1 MARPKPGLTALLAA
15 RLGELAMTADRETAL
30 QLHRFRLTV
39 AQMRVLLAL
48 SEERITQSM
57 LAGAMHC
64 DVSNLTALLRR
75 LERRRLITRSSADR
89 DRRYKRVSL
98 TVAGRRLQQRLLP
111 VQAQVARRLYGHLT
125 RRQQRQLYDLVTPRA
140 DR

>member
-1 MARPKPGLTALLAA
+1 MARPKPGLTVLLAA
-15 RLGELAMTADRETAL
+15 RLNELALVGDRETA
-30 QLHRFRLTV
+30 QKLHRFHLTL

-48 SEERITQSM
+48 TKNRVAQSA
-57 LAGAMHC
+57 LAETLHC

-75 LERRRLITRSSADR
+75 LERRRLITRSSTDS

-111 VQAQVARRLYGHLT
+111 VQAQVATRIYGHLT
-125 RRQQRQLYDLVTPRA
+125 RRQQRQLYDLVTARA

>member
-1 MARPKPGLTALLAA
+1 MARPKPGLTALVAA
-15 RLGELAMTADRETAL
+15 RLNELALTADRETAHK
-30 QLHRFRLTV
+30 LHRFRLTV

-48 SEERITQSM
+48 TETRVAQSA
-57 LAGAMHC
+57 LAETLHC

-75 LERRRLITRSSADR
+75 LERRRLITRSSTDS

-98 TVAGRRLQQRLLP
+98 TGAGRRLQQRLLP
-111 VQAQVARRLYGHLT
+111 VQAQVATRLYGHLT
-125 RRQQRQLYDLVTPRA
+125 RRQQRQLYDLVTPRV